1 MAKPYGGKT
10 GPLQNITTSSAPGA
24 WTAGTEVFRQRTANL
39 WPSAFPL
46 YAVCPL
52 GSVVFAATSGV
63 VNQALSSTFFVV
75 ASGGVLNR
83 TTEAPLFAAIGTTF
97 GSGNGS
103 TTFNVPNMYDKFIY
117 LKGTTVSGT
126 TPVQES
132 GQLGA
137 LHVHT
142 YNVTVGT
149 PFQLGSPGDN
159 GPDGTGSLAQN
170 TEEVGE
176 VSHVQNEQNKVSF
189 IPLVCKQTTSWPVGT
204 LMPLLWPSYNGAN
217 FPVSNYLICSGQA
230 VNRTTYSGLYQLL
243 GNHFGA
249 GNGST
254 TFNVPDLRGLFLA
267 GTRNIGQIQPS
278 GYIATFEPSC
288 FVRHKHTFTTGSLG
302 PAQNPG
308 RGVSPNNAATNAFAK
323 APASSA
329 AGLLPNQSNAA
340 NISVIWVMPAVQV

>member
-10 GPLQNITTSSAPGA
+10 GPLQNITTGSAPGA
-24 WTAGTEVFRQRTANL
+24 WTAGTEVFRQRTVGL
-39 WPSAFPL
+39 WPNALPL
-46 YAVCPL
+46 DAAVCPL

-63 VNQALSSTFFVV
+63 VNRALSTTYFVV
-75 ASGGVLNR
+75 GSGGVLSR
-83 TTEAPLFAAIGTTF
+83 TTEAPLFGAIGTTF

-126 TPVQES
+126 IPVQAS

-137 LHVHT
+137 LHTHT
-142 YNVTVGT
+142 FSTRVTSVVIGYNPFSTFT
-149 PFQLGSPGDN
+149 PTTTSIE
-159 GPDGTGSLAQN
+159 

-189 IPLVCKQTTSWPVGT
+189 IPLVCKQTAVWPVGAA
-204 LMPLLWPSYNGAN
+204 MPLLWPSYDGAT

-230 VNRTTYSGLYQLL
+230 VSRTTYSGLYQLL
-243 GNHFGA
+243 GNNFGA

-254 TFNVPDLRGLFLA
+254 TFNIPDLRGLFVA

-278 GYIATFEPSC
+278 GYTNSTFEPSC
-288 FVRHKHTFTTGSLG
+288 FVRHKHNFAGTGQG
-302 PAQNPG
+302 GAQG
-308 RGVSPNNAATNAFAK
+308 GSPNGVTGANTFGV
-323 APASSA
+323 APASSSD
-329 AGLLPNQSNAA
+329 GLLSNQSNAA
-340 NISVIWVMPAVQV
+340 NISVIWVMPVV

>member
-10 GPLQNITTSSAPGA
+10 GPLQNITTGSAPGA
-24 WTAGTEVFRQRTANL
+24 WTAGTEVFRQRTVGL
-39 WPSAFPL
+39 WPNALPL
-46 YAVCPL
+46 DAAVCPL

-63 VNQALSSTFFVV
+63 VNRALSTSAFVV
-75 ASGGVLNR
+75 SSGGVLNR
-83 TTEAPLFAAIGTTF
+83 TTDAALFGAIGTIF

-126 TPVQES
+126 TPVQAS

-142 YNVTVGT
+142 FNIKTSSNV
-149 PFQLGSPGDN
+149 PSWNPGSTFN
-159 GPDGTGSLAQN
+159 NTSISQE

-189 IPLVCKQTTSWPVGT
+189 IPLVCKQTAVWPVGAV
-204 LMPLLWPSYNGAN
+204 MPLLWPSYGGAT

-230 VNRTTYSGLYQLL
+230 VSRTTYSGLYQLL

-254 TFNVPDLRGLFLA
+254 TFNIPDLRGLFVA

-278 GYIATFEPSC
+278 GYTNSTFEPSC
-288 FVRHKHTFTTGSLG
+288 FVRHKHTFSTAGQGSPTGGSASSTTGTGSF
-302 PAQNPG
+302 
-308 RGVSPNNAATNAFAK
+308 AT
-323 APASSA
+323 APASSSN
-329 AGLLPNQSNAA
+329 GLLANQSNAA
-340 NISVIWVMPAVQV
+340 NISVIWVMPVV